1 VIGRLTAGHLFMASD
16 RIGKGWRKAQETF
29 SSKPATQ
36 TEQVPFKILSANPEQ
51 RSTGAKP

>member
-1 VIGRLTAGHLFMASD
+1 VIGTLNAGHLFMASD
-16 RIGKGWRKAQETF
+16 RIGKGWHKAQETF

-36 TEQVPFKILSANPEQ
+36 TEQVTFKILSANPEQ